1 MGTRNNRSLSR
12 FMNGDRR
19 RGRTSAL
26 LPITTLSVLFTA
38 RCILSTERGS
48 DQASSE
54 KDWKPMMN
62 AGEIQMAGVLEH
74 VQTEGRTREDGE
86 VGEVVSRYEKVQV
99 LSLIHI
105 SEPTRPY

>member
-1 MGTRNNRSLSR
+1 MGTRNNRSLSL

-26 LPITTLSVLFTA
+26 AYYYLTCSIHCALLSGF
-38 RCILSTERGS
+38 ERGS

-99 LSLIHI
+99 GCG
-105 SEPTRPY
+105 